1 MQKDRSHWIVR
12 KVSLAEAD
20 ELDNEYYAGLSEVER
35 LEVLMN
41 LRSMLDNGIT
51 KVAPVVFKRHIR
63 DADEI

>member
-1 MQKDRSHWIVR
+1 M
-12 KVSLAEAD
+12 SLAGAD

-35 LEVLMN
+35 LEILMD

-51 KVAPVVFKRHIR
+51 KMAPVVFKRHIR